1 MDEPEVGLSGTVRGV
16 QTRTEVSGGGN
27 GFSASSTTIVVFR
40 LEPEDGSRP
49 VNVEMRGWRIN
60 GTVVD
65 GETVDVIGRYTAPGL
80 LRASRIVS
88 RDTGTAMEPARLPSA
103 AKFLLLFLAFV
114 VVVVGTIIGIA
125 LLNRPDHDKKPT
137 PTKTNDVFS
146 DLRERSR
153 QQCLDNP
160 AFTDEQCAR
169 LFPTP

>member
-1 MDEPEVGLSGTVRGV
+1 V

-27 GFSASSTTIVVFR
+27 GLSASSTTIVVFR

-49 VNVEMRGWRIN
+49 VNVEMHGWRLN

-65 GETVDVIGRYTAPGL
+65 GETVDVTGRYTAPGL

-88 RDTGTAMEPARLPSA
+88 RDTGTAMEPARLPSG
-103 AKFLLLFLAFV
+103 AKFLLLFLGFV
-114 VVVVGTIIGIA
+114 VAVALVVGAIVAIA
-125 LLNRPDHDKKPT
+125 LLNRPDHDTEPT
-137 PTKTNDVFS
+137 PTPTRTNDVFS

-160 AFTDEQCAR
+160 AFTDEQCAQ